1 MVHPAVEPFIDLLII
16 AVEHIARFSYSV
28 VMHVGVIV
36 TISIRQLLRDIPTWL
51 LTRSASLQ

>member
-16 AVEHIARFSYSV
+16 AVEHIVRFSYNV

-36 TISIRQLLRDIPTWL
+36 TISIRKLLGDIPTWWL
-51 LTRSASLQ
+51 LRSASLQ